1 MMIITNDVDEIFQR
15 AQKQLRNA
23 HDKLERVQR
32 HSEGK
37 RVACQRTVDRL
48 QLEYDEMSHERRDN
62 DRQVDELRGES
73 GEIEQKVCASLQ
85 NIGNPT

>member
-1 MMIITNDVDEIFQR
+1 MTITNDVDENFQR
-15 AQKQLRNA
+15 ARKQLRNA

-32 HSEGK
+32 HSEEK

-62 DRQVDELRGES
+62 DRQVDELRGEADQ
-73 GEIEQKVCASLQ
+73 IELKVCDSSE
-85 NIGNPT
+85 